1 MKVTR
6 AGEPARDDR
15 RRFSRASRRSS
26 REATAARGGQ
36 RMIADVGAQL
46 GLAYA
51 FVEREI
57 ALSKRYWAWEI
68 VWLVYGIVTSLS
80 VAYIGLAAPAIT
92 GGQVDQAA
100 VSRFVL
106 YLLVGTI
113 AWRFLGII
121 FENIGE
127 VIAWERWE
135 GTIEYTFMSPVPRL
149 THLLGMC
156 AATLVRALVFSIG
169 ILAAVTLFVPVDLS
183 HANVVSALVLLAVGA
198 LAFVGLGIASAAF
211 PLMWTEKGLQM
222 AYIVQAVVLLVSGV
236 YYPVSVL
243 PAWMQVLSVVSPAT
257 YVIRGM
263 RAALMDGADV
273 ATLWP
278 EVWPAL
284 VVGIL
289 SIPLGLRLF
298 VAVERYAK
306 KNGRVTRSG

>member
-1 MKVTR
+1 
-6 AGEPARDDR
+6 
-15 RRFSRASRRSS
+15 
-26 REATAARGGQ
+26 
-36 RMIADVGAQL
+36 MIAQL
-46 GLAYA
+46 NGQIGLAYA

-80 VAYIGLAAPAIT
+80 VAYIGLAAPAIS
-92 GGQVDQAA
+92 GGQVDEAA
-100 VSRFVL
+100 ISRFVL

-156 AATLVRALVFSIG
+156 VATLVRALAFSIG

-183 HANVVSALVLLAVGA
+183 RANAVSALVLLAVGA
-198 LAFVGLGIASAAF
+198 LAFIGLGIASASF

-243 PAWMQVLSVVSPAT
+243 PAWMQILSTISPAT

-263 RAALMDGADV
+263 RAALMDGADL

-284 VVGIL
+284 VVGVL

-306 KNGRVTRSG
+306 RTGRLKRSG

>member
-1 MKVTR
+1 MI
-6 AGEPARDDR
+6 AQI
-15 RRFSRASRRSS
+15 
-26 REATAARGGQ
+26 GGQ
-36 RMIADVGAQL
+36 V

-57 ALSKRYWAWEI
+57 ALSRRYWAWEV

-80 VAYIGLAAPAIT
+80 VAYIGLAAPAIS
-92 GGQVDQAA
+92 GGQVDEAA

-156 AATLVRALVFSIG
+156 AATLVRASAFSIG

-183 HANVVSALVLLAVGA
+183 RANVLSAVVLLAVGA
-198 LAFVGLGIASAAF
+198 VAFIGLGIASAAF

-222 AYIVQAVVLLVSGV
+222 AYIVQAIVLLVSGV
-236 YYPVSVL
+236 YYPVEIL
-243 PAWMQVLSVVSPAT
+243 PGWMQALAVISPAT

-263 RAALMDGADV
+263 RAALMDGADLV
-273 ATLWP
+273 TLWP

-284 VVGIL
+284 LVGAI

-306 KNGRVTRSG
+306 RTGRLKRSG

>member
-1 MKVTR
+1 VIS
-6 AGEPARDDR
+6 ALN
-15 RRFSRASRRSS
+15 
-26 REATAARGGQ
+26 GQ
-36 RMIADVGAQL
+36 I

-80 VAYIGLAAPAIT
+80 VAYIGLAAPAIS
-92 GGQVDQAA
+92 GGQVDEAA

-156 AATLVRALVFSIG
+156 AATLVRALAFSIG
-169 ILAAVTLFVPVDLS
+169 ILFAVTLFVPVDLS
-183 HANVVSALVLLAVGA
+183 HANVLSALVLLGVGA
-198 LAFVGLGIASAAF
+198 LAFVGLGIASASF
-211 PLMWTEKGLQM
+211 PLTWTEKGLQM

-243 PAWMQVLSVVSPAT
+243 PAWMQLLSTISPAT

-263 RAALMDGADV
+263 RSALMDGADLSS
-273 ATLWP
+273 LWP

-284 VVGIL
+284 VVGVL

-306 KNGRVTRSG
+306 RTGRLKRSG

>member
-1 MKVTR
+1 
-6 AGEPARDDR
+6 
-15 RRFSRASRRSS
+15 
-26 REATAARGGQ
+26 
-36 RMIADVGAQL
+36 MIAQL
-46 GLAYA
+46 NGQVGLAYA

-92 GGQVDQAA
+92 GGQVDEAGI
-100 VSRFVL
+100 SRFVL

-156 AATLVRALVFSIG
+156 AATLVRALAFSIA
-169 ILAAVTLFVPVDLS
+169 ILACVTLFVPVDLS
-183 HANVVSALVLLAVGA
+183 HANVLSAIVLLAVGA

-243 PAWMQVLSVVSPAT
+243 PAWMQVLSTISPAT

-263 RAALMDGADV
+263 RSALMDGADL
-273 ATLWP
+273 ASLWP

-284 VVGIL
+284 VVGAL

-306 KNGRVTRSG
+306 KTGRLKRSG

>member
-1 MKVTR
+1 
-6 AGEPARDDR
+6 
-15 RRFSRASRRSS
+15 
-26 REATAARGGQ
+26 
-36 RMIADVGAQL
+36 MIAQL
-46 GLAYA
+46 NGQIGLAYA

-80 VAYIGLAAPAIT
+80 VAYIGLAAPAIS
-92 GGQVDQAA
+92 GGQVDEAA

-113 AWRFLGII
+113 AGRFLGII

-156 AATLVRALVFSIG
+156 VATLVRALAFSIG
-169 ILAAVTLFVPVDLS
+169 ILACVTLFVPVDLS
-183 HANVVSALVLLAVGA
+183 HANVLSAVVLLAVGA
-198 LAFVGLGIASAAF
+198 LAFIGLGIASAAF

-222 AYIVQAVVLLVSGV
+222 AYILQAVVLLVSGV

-243 PAWMQVLSVVSPAT
+243 PGWMQALSVISPAT

-263 RAALMDGADV
+263 RAALMDGADL

-284 VVGIL
+284 LVGII

-306 KNGRVTRSG
+306 KTGRLKRSG

>member
-1 MKVTR
+1 
-6 AGEPARDDR
+6 
-15 RRFSRASRRSS
+15 
-26 REATAARGGQ
+26 
-36 RMIADVGAQL
+36 MIAQL
-46 GLAYA
+46 NGQIGLAYA

-80 VAYIGLAAPAIT
+80 VAYIGLAAPAIS
-92 GGQVDQAA
+92 GGQVDEAA

-156 AATLVRALVFSIG
+156 VATLVRALAFSIG
-169 ILAAVTLFVPVDLS
+169 ILACVTLFVPVDLS
-183 HANVVSALVLLAVGA
+183 HANVLSAVVLLAVGA
-198 LAFVGLGIASAAF
+198 LAFIGLGIASAAF

-222 AYIVQAVVLLVSGV
+222 AYILQAVVLLVSGV

-243 PAWMQVLSVVSPAT
+243 PGWMQALSVISPAT

-263 RAALMDGADV
+263 RAALMDGADL
-273 ATLWP
+273 ATL
-278 EVWPAL
+278 
-284 VVGIL
+284 
-289 SIPLGLRLF
+289 
-298 VAVERYAK
+298 
-306 KNGRVTRSG
+306 

>member
-1 MKVTR
+1 VI
-6 AGEPARDDR
+6 AQVN
-15 RRFSRASRRSS
+15 
-26 REATAARGGQ
+26 GQ
-36 RMIADVGAQL
+36 I

-68 VWLVYGIVTSLS
+68 VWLVYGVVTSLS
-80 VAYIGLAAPAIT
+80 VAYIGLAAPAIS
-92 GGQVDQAA
+92 GGQVDEAA
-100 VSRFVL
+100 ISRFVL

-156 AATLVRALVFSIG
+156 AATLVRALAFSIA
-169 ILAAVTLFVPVDLS
+169 ILGCVTLFVPVDLS
-183 HANVVSALVLLAVGA
+183 HANVISAVVLLAVGA
-198 LAFVGLGIASAAF
+198 LAFIGLGIASAAF

-243 PAWMQVLSVVSPAT
+243 PAWMQVLSTISPAT

-263 RAALMDGADV
+263 RSALMDGADL
-273 ATLWP
+273 ASLWP

-284 VVGIL
+284 VVGVL

-306 KNGRVTRSG
+306 KTGRLKRSG